1 MTAIASMQVQL
12 KQTNAIL
19 YQYSITSVFASKLG
33 GGGGGILNGA
43 FIIRYTSQSVGK

>member
-33 GGGGGILNGA
+33 GGGGILNGA